1 MSRIY
6 NAYLEGEDR
15 DFAIME
21 AESNMIFNKLF
32 AMLEMV
38 DMRLELNKE
47 AAEYK
52 VLKESGTYE
61 DLQYLYTEAENEANQ
76 EKQGII
82 QTIINAIKNII
93 SAISNG
99 IKNFFGKHKNDN
111 PNEMIEVDGEAWD
124 KTSKI
129 QSAWNKISAAFSD
142 PKNALK
148 IIAEGIALIGGL
160 TFVGNKVVKKVK
172 RSDYNNMIQSISDIH
187 DQFSQKINSIVPDFL
202 KETAKGFW
210 NEVQKFE
217 NFVRSCLS
225 KLGLPVSKKIT
236 DQQMEEEKNNQKM
249 EEFKNNQKNSNIN
262 KNNMNNNKPQASE
275 LKADGNGAYTSKG
288 LKRES
293 ADDELFDS
301 DLDAFLE
308 KYLSSEVDD
317 SLFEEEVDE
326 RITLTGDEVENICI
340 GGIPLKDQTVLQE
353 SVNNNDIISEEEM
366 SELNSL
372 FESLENEELE

>member
-82 QTIINAIKNII
+82 QTIIDAVKNII

-111 PNEMIEVDGEAWD
+111 PNETVEVDGEAWD
-124 KTSKI
+124 KASKI

-148 IIAEGIALIGGL
+148 LIAEGVALIGGL

-172 RSDYNNMIQSISDIH
+172 RSDYNNVIQSISDIH
-187 DQFSQKINSIVPDFL
+187 DQFTQKINSLVPDFL
-202 KETAKGFW
+202 KDTAKGFW

-217 NFVRSCLS
+217 NFVRTCLS

-236 DQQMEEEKNNQKM
+236 DQQMEEG
-249 EEFKNNQKNSNIN
+249 KNNQKNTNIN

-288 LKRES
+288 LRRES
-293 ADDELFDS
+293 TDDELFDS
-301 DLDAFLE
+301 ELDAFLE
-308 KYLSSEVDD
+308 NYLSGEVDD

-326 RITLTGDEVENICI
+326 RITVTEDEIENIRI
-340 GGIPLKDQTVLQE
+340 GGIPLKDYTAFQE
-353 SVNNNDIISEEEM
+353 SVNDTIISDNEM
-366 SELNSL
+366 DDIRSL

>member
-82 QTIINAIKNII
+82 QTIINAVKSVI

-148 IIAEGIALIGGL
+148 LIAEGVALIGGL

-172 RSDYNNMIQSISDIH
+172 RSDYNNVIQSISDIH
-187 DQFSQKINSIVPDFL
+187 DQFSQKINSLVPDFL
-202 KETAKGFW
+202 KDTAKGFW

-217 NFVRSCLS
+217 NFVRTCLS

-236 DQQMEEEKNNQKM
+236 DQQMEEG
-249 EEFKNNQKNSNIN
+249 KNNQKNTNIN

-288 LKRES
+288 LRQES
-293 ADDELFDS
+293 TDDELFDS
-301 DLDAFLE
+301 ELGAFLE
-308 KYLSSEVDD
+308 NYLSGEVDD

-326 RITLTGDEVENICI
+326 RITVTEDELENLSI
-340 GGIPLKDQTVLQE
+340 GGISIKDDINVQE
-353 SVNNNDIISEEEM
+353 SVTDTIISDNEM
-366 SELNSL
+366 DDIRSL